1 MSEQTAADSAVRQV
15 IDGRQQAVAACL
27 ELLEQAK
34 REISFFAPSLDRHLF
49 DNEAALAVISAF
61 ARDSRFSKVRLLMHS
76 SRDAISQ
83 SHRLLPL
90 AQRLSSH
97 IAVHECAKE
106 DQDQLYLCLLVDDN
120 AALYCSDPLRYQG
133 YIAKTDRAQNLQLRQ
148 QFDAMWARSHPD
160 PQSRRLHI

>member
-1 MSEQTAADSAVRQV
+1 MSEQTVADSAVRQV

-27 ELLEQAK
+27 ELIQQAK
-34 REISFFAPSLDRHLF
+34 REISFFAPALDRHLF

-61 ARDSRFSKVRLLMHS
+61 ARDSRFSKVRLLVHS
-76 SRDAISQ
+76 TRDAISQ

-106 DQDQLYLCLLVDDN
+106 DQDQLYLCLLIDDN

-133 YIAKTDRAQNLQLRQ
+133 YIAKADRAQNLQLRQ